1 MISPNYSQRS
11 LAAIC
16 REQVQELC
24 TLTIFFELEPSS
36 GLDFTVTPD
45 WDEIFLPGDETY
57 RDSECLFGED
67 DEEFAELVNRCQTES
82 EKLDH
87 KWKRTEDK
95 YYPEVKRIMTSF
107 FAEAASMREVFWHFR
122 MPKEGARSSC
132 WLWRKL
138 QPKGSKTGETGSSS
152 AFLVHDLLIQG
163 SGPQPPRFSS
173 AVGRE
178 AVYFRTFEHENE
190 RY

>member
-1 MISPNYSQRS
+1 
-11 LAAIC
+11 
-16 REQVQELC
+16 
-24 TLTIFFELEPSS
+24 
-36 GLDFTVTPD
+36 
-45 WDEIFLPGDETY
+45 
-57 RDSECLFGED
+57 
-67 DEEFAELVNRCQTES
+67 
-82 EKLDH
+82 
-87 KWKRTEDK
+87 
-95 YYPEVKRIMTSF
+95 
-107 FAEAASMREVFWHFR
+107 MREVFWHFR

-138 QPKGSKTGETGSSS
+138 QPKGSKTGGNGSSS